1 MKNNRGLTLVELI
14 ATLIVLSIVALIAIP
29 NIKESLDEAKQ
40 GIKETQLDSIVSSA
54 KAWANDNINHLP
66 TKNNEVIYVFLKEL
80 QSGGYIDSEIFK
92 NTEGDKYNDNIFV
105 LIKCEVIEADEWNNE
120 NYKYTYTLYD
130 TNKKHLEYL
139 ASLYAI
145 ENNVVSTVTVP
156 LTNLLPYANTNL
168 VVSDKL
174 KNIEDGSLISSAS
187 VIINYNGG
195 TYTFTSKIN

>member
-40 GIKETQLDSIVSSA
+40 GIKDAQLESIVNSA
-54 KAWANDNINHLP
+54 KSWATDNINQLP
-66 TKNNEVIYVFLKEL
+66 SENGEVIYVFLKDL
-80 QSGGYIDSEIFK
+80 KSGGYIDEDIYK
-92 NTEGDKYNDNIFV
+92 NADGDKYNDNIFV

-120 NYKYTYTLYD
+120 NYKYTYTIYD
-130 TNKKHLEYL
+130 TNSKHLEYL

-145 ENNVVSTVTVP
+145 DNNVTTINNVS
-156 LTNLLPYANTNL
+156 LSNLLPYANENL

-174 KNIEDGSLISSAS
+174 KNIEDGSLISDAS
-187 VIINYNGG
+187 VVINYNNGVY
-195 TYTFTSKIN
+195 TYTTKIK